1 MYFKLCNVKIYVLPG
16 ITKYK
21 EEKMKRFFTLL
32 VVFALILTLA
42 ACGAAPAEKP
52 EVKEPAAEG
61 EAPIITKVALVTDVG
76 TIDDESFNQ
85 ACWQGVKAWSERNK
99 IDHKYYQPTEDSNDA
114 RMLSISQAVQEGA
127 NVVVLPGF
135 LFDAAV
141 AEVQDLYPEVYFI
154 AVDVA
159 ALPNDTPIGKN
170 AICITF
176 AEEQAG
182 FLAGYAAVKDGYT
195 KHGFLGGMAVPAVVR
210 FGYGYVQGADFAAKE
225 TETNIEIKYFYGG
238 QFNGDANITARMEGW
253 YKDGTEVVFA
263 CGGGIYTSAVDA
275 ALQYEGKVIGV
286 DVDQHPVG
294 EKEENGQ
301 KLYKYNP
308 FITSAMK
315 GLQPVTEAILEAIQT
330 GKWEEY
336 GGKSMVFSLAE
347 GDFVG
352 LPTEE
357 ASWGFKTFTLEDYEA
372 LIERIKSDEIK
383 IDNSFD
389 PAKVPEVSEFT
400 KLEIIS

>member
-1 MYFKLCNVKIYVLPG
+1 
-16 ITKYK
+16 
-21 EEKMKRFFTLL
+21 MKKFLTILT
-32 VVFALILTLA
+32 VFALVLTLV
-42 ACGAAPAEKP
+42 ACGAAPAAEKP
-52 EVKEPAAEG
+52 EAKEPAAEG
-61 EAPIITKVALVTDVG
+61 EAPIIKKVALVTDVG

-85 ACWQGVKAWSERNK
+85 ACWQGVKAWSEANK

-114 RMLSISQAVQEGA
+114 RMLSISQAIQEGA

-141 AEVQDLYPEVYFI
+141 AEVQDQYPDVYFI

-159 ALPNDTPIGKN
+159 SLPNDTPIGKN

-210 FGYGYVQGADFAAKE
+210 FGYGYVQGADLAAQEME
-225 TETNIEIKYFYGG
+225 TDIEIKYFYGG
-238 QFNGDANITARMEGW
+238 QFFGDANITARMEGW

-275 ALQYEGKVIGV
+275 ALQYDGKVIGV
-286 DVDQHPVG
+286 DVDQFPVG
-294 EKEENGQ
+294 EKEEGGQ

-308 FITSAMK
+308 FISSAMK

-336 GGKSMVFSLAE
+336 SGKSMVFSLAE

-352 LPTEE
+352 LPTTEE
-357 ASWGFKTFTLEDYEA
+357 SWGFATFTLEDYEA
-372 LIERIKSDEIK
+372 LIERIKSGEIE

-389 PAKVPEVSEFT
+389 TAKPPTVSEFT
-400 KLEIIS
+400 KLEMIS

>member
-1 MYFKLCNVKIYVLPG
+1 
-16 ITKYK
+16 
-21 EEKMKRFFTLL
+21 MKRFFTLL

-61 EAPIITKVALVTDVG
+61 DAPIITKVALVTDVG

-141 AEVQDLYPEVYFI
+141 AEAQDLYPEVYFI

-336 GGKSMVFSLAE
+336 GGKSIVFSLAE

-372 LIERIKSDEIK
+372 LIERIKSGEIK

>member
-1 MYFKLCNVKIYVLPG
+1 
-16 ITKYK
+16 
-21 EEKMKRFFTLL
+21 MKKFLTILT
-32 VVFALILTLA
+32 VFALVLTLV
-42 ACGAAPAEKP
+42 ACGAAPAAEKP
-52 EVKEPAAEG
+52 EAKEPAAEG
-61 EAPIITKVALVTDVG
+61 EAPIIKKVALVTDVG

-85 ACWQGVKAWSERNK
+85 ACWQGVKAWSEANK

-114 RMLSISQAVQEGA
+114 RILSISQAIQEGA

-141 AEVQDLYPEVYFI
+141 AEVQDQYPDVYFI

-159 ALPNDTPIGKN
+159 SLPNDTPIGKN

-210 FGYGYVQGADFAAKE
+210 FGYGYVQGADLAAKE
-225 TETNIEIKYFYGG
+225 METEIEIKYFYGG
-238 QFNGDANITARMEGW
+238 QFQGDAGITARMEGW

-263 CGGGIYTSAVDA
+263 CGGGIYTSAVEA
-275 ALQYEGKVIGV
+275 ALQYDGKVIGV
-286 DVDQHPVG
+286 DVDQFPVG
-294 EKEENGQ
+294 EKEEGGQ
-301 KLYKYNP
+301 RLYKYNP

-330 GKWEEY
+330 GNWEEY
-336 GGKSMVFSLAE
+336 SGKSMVFSLAE

-352 LPTEE
+352 LPTSKE
-357 ASWGFKTFTLEDYEA
+357 SWGFETFTLEDYEA
-372 LIERIKSDEIK
+372 LIERIKSGEIE

-389 PAKVPEVSEFT
+389 TAKPPTVSEFT
-400 KLEIIS
+400 KLEMIS